1 MISLRNASKVY
12 HQSGEDITLFRN
24 ISFVVETGKKV
35 AIIGPS
41 GSGKTTL
48 LSLLAGLEPPTE
60 GTLFWGESDFF
71 ALPETEKNNIRRHEM
86 GFVFQNFELFD
97 SFTALENVL
106 LPLELLGTVEEK
118 KAAMMIAAVGIEHR
132 KNAYPTEMSG
142 GEQQRVAI
150 ARALVHHPKVIF
162 ADEPTGNLDK
172 NTAKKVLDLLVDTLS
187 PEQSLIM
194 ITHDTTATE
203 RMDEIWSIE
212 DERLIRI

>member
-1 MISLRNASKVY
+1 
-12 HQSGEDITLFRN
+12 
-24 ISFVVETGKKV
+24 VVETGKKV